1 MGMGDD
7 LAFFL
12 GRSKMAERDL
22 WDEMRWK
29 RPDEEEARWKQGLK
43 INNCDKYDGIG
54 LRREEEG
61 GEDDDK

>member
-1 MGMGDD
+1 
-7 LAFFL
+7 
-12 GRSKMAERDL
+12 MAEREL

-29 RPDEEEARWKQGLK
+29 RPQMMRRRWRKQGLK

-54 LRREEEG
+54 WRREEEG